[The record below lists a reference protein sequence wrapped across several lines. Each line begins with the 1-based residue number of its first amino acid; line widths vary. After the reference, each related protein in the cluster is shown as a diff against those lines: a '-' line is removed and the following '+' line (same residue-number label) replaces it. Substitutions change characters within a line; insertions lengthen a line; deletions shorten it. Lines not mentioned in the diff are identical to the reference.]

1 MNLSLPRS
9 LGLLAA
15 VCWGVVAGAV
25 PGAVVEPMWVTKPGP
40 WGELEVRAVYLEPP
54 ESLLAVV
61 AKPSTVTRWTFEQN
75 TQGGVRAILAKAGV
89 PEPVIARLLSPVR
102 LVESGNSIILLP
114 EREDLVALS
123 MEVRSA
129 LYLEL
134 AKSSA
139 NEYQRDPV
147 FVLGGDVDDW
157 LGDAPLTS
165 GQRALFRQLLWRRGN
180 ALVFSDVQA
189 LLALAKNPEEVSGV
203 FRSITRVRSLV
214 IGLRLPLTVD
224 RNAFIDYWTA
234 DQVGT
239 PRLAFIRAVTQ
250 RRAQQ
255 VIDVTHFLP
264 SAFRLRVYS
273 FPEIDLG
280 LKGRFPDC
288 HWTSL
293 NFFNPEPKDIYLD
306 TRQAA
311 EHLLKDYVAVDAPYR
326 YGDVLCF
333 LDNGEGL
340 HTCVHIV
347 DDIVLTKN
355 GDSILAPW
363 TLMRLRDV
371 DEIYRRTPNTRIQA
385 YRLKK

>member
-1 MNLSLPRS
+1 VNLRLLRS

-15 VCWGVVAGAV
+15 VCWGVAAA
-25 PGAVVEPMWVTKPGP
+25 AVVEPMWVTKTGP
-40 WGELEVRAVYLEPP
+40 WGQLEVRTVYLEPP

-61 AKPSTVTRWTFEQN
+61 AKPSAVTRWTFEQT
-75 TQGGVRAILAKAGV
+75 TQSGVRAILVKSGV
-89 PEPVIARLLSPVR
+89 PADVVERLMNPVR
-102 LVESGNSIILLP
+102 LVESGNSVILLP
-114 EREDLVALS
+114 EKDDLVALS
-123 MEVRSA
+123 ESARSA

-134 AKSSA
+134 AKSAA

-157 LGDAPLTS
+157 LEDVPLS
-165 GQRALFRQLLWRRGN
+165 ADQRALFRRLLWRRGS
-180 ALVFSDVQA
+180 AVVFSDVQA
-189 LLALAKNPEEVSGV
+189 LLSLAKGPEEVSAV
-203 FRSITRVRSLV
+203 FRTITRVRSLV
-214 IGLRLPLTVD
+214 VGLRLPLTVD
-224 RNAFIDYWTA
+224 RTGFIDYWTA
-234 DQVGT
+234 DQVGM

-255 VIDVTHFLP
+255 VVDVTHFLP
-264 SAFRLRVYS
+264 AAFRLRVYS
-273 FPEIDLG
+273 FPELDLG

-293 NFFNPEPKDIYLD
+293 NFFNPEPKDLYLD

-333 LDNGEGL
+333 LDDGEGL

-371 DEIYRRTPNTRIQA
+371 DEIYRRTANTRIQG

>member
-1 MNLSLPRS
+1 MNVRFLRS
-9 LGLLAA
+9 LGLLAV
-15 VCWGVVAGAV
+15 VCWGGVAGAV
-25 PGAVVEPMWVTKPGP
+25 TEPMWLTKSGP
-40 WGELEVRAVYLEPP
+40 WGQLEVRSVYLEPP
-54 ESLLAVV
+54 EALLAVV
-61 AKPSTVTRWTFEQN
+61 AKPSTVTRWTFEQ
-75 TQGGVRAILAKAGV
+75 TTISGVRAILAKSGV
-89 PEPVIARLLSPVR
+89 PDAVIARLLNPVR

-114 EREDLVALS
+114 AREDLVALTQ
-123 MEVRSA
+123 EVRSA

-134 AKSSA
+134 AKSPA
-139 NEYQRDPV
+139 NEYQCDPV

-157 LGDAPLTS
+157 LEGVPLTS
-165 GQRALFRQLLWRRGN
+165 EQRALFRQLLWRRGS
-180 ALVFSDVQA
+180 AVVFSDLQA
-189 LLALAKNPEEVSGV
+189 LLALAKNPEEVNAV
-203 FRSITRVRSLV
+203 FRTLTRVRSLV
-214 IGLRLPLTVD
+214 IGLRLPLTVN
-224 RNAFIDYWTA
+224 RASFVEYWTA

-255 VIDVTHFLP
+255 TIDITHFLP

-273 FPEIDLG
+273 FPELELG
-280 LKGRFPDC
+280 LKGRLPDC

-293 NFFNPEPKDIYLD
+293 NFFNAEPKDMYLD

-333 LDNGEGL
+333 LDGGEGL

-363 TLMRLRDV
+363 TLMQLKDV
-371 DEIYRRTPNTRIQA
+371 DEVYRRSPSTRIQA

>member
-1 MNLSLPRS
+1 
-9 LGLLAA
+9 
-15 VCWGVVAGAV
+15 
-25 PGAVVEPMWVTKPGP
+25 MWVTKSGP
-40 WGELEVRAVYLEPP
+40 WGQLEVRTVYLEPP
-54 ESLLAVV
+54 ESLMAVI
-61 AKPSTVTRWTFEQN
+61 AKPSAVTRWTFEQN
-75 TQGGVRAILAKAGV
+75 TQGGVRAVLAKAGV

-123 MEVRSA
+123 LEVRSA

-157 LGDAPLTS
+157 MEGVPLTS
-165 GQRALFRQLLWRRGN
+165 AQRALFRQLLWRRGN
-180 ALVFSDVQA
+180 AVVFSDVQA
-189 LLALAKNPEEVSGV
+189 LLALAKGPEEVSGV
-203 FRSITRVRSLV
+203 FRSITRVRSLIV
-214 IGLRLPLTVD
+214 GLRLPLTVE

-255 VIDVTHFLP
+255 VVDVTHFLP

-273 FPEIDLG
+273 FPEMDLG

-293 NFFNPEPKDIYLD
+293 NFFNQEPKDIYLD

-333 LDNGEGL
+333 LDDGEGL

>member
-1 MNLSLPRS
+1 MNLRLLRS
-9 LGLLAA
+9 LGFLAV
-15 VCWGVVAGAV
+15 VCWGAVAGAV
-25 PGAVVEPMWVTKPGP
+25 TEPMWLTKLGP
-40 WGELEVRAVYLEPP
+40 WGQLEVRSVYLEPP
-54 ESLLAVV
+54 EALLAVV
-61 AKPSTVTRWTFEQN
+61 AKPSTVTRWTFEQ
-75 TQGGVRAILAKAGV
+75 TTIGGVRAILDKSGV
-89 PEPVIARLLSPVR
+89 PVSVIARLMNPVR

-114 EREDLVALS
+114 AREDLVALPQ
-123 MEVRSA
+123 EVRSA

-134 AKSSA
+134 ARSPD

-157 LGDAPLTS
+157 LEGVPLTS
-165 GQRALFRQLLWRRGN
+165 EQRALFRQLLWRRGS
-180 ALVFSDVQA
+180 AVVFSDLQA
-189 LLALAKNPEEVSGV
+189 LLALAKNPEEVNAV
-203 FRSITRVRSLV
+203 FRTLTRVRSLV

-224 RNAFIDYWTA
+224 RTAFIDYWTA
-234 DQVGT
+234 DQVGA
-239 PRLAFIRAVTQ
+239 PRLAFIRAVTH
-250 RRAQQ
+250 RRAEQI
-255 VIDVTHFLP
+255 IDVTHFLP

-273 FPEIDLG
+273 FPELELG
-280 LKGRFPDC
+280 LKGRLPDC

-293 NFFNPEPKDIYLD
+293 NFFNAEPKDLYLD

-333 LDNGEGL
+333 LEDGEGL
-340 HTCVHIV
+340 HTCVHVV

-363 TLMRLRDV
+363 TLMQLKDV
-371 DEIYRRTPNTRIQA
+371 DEIYRRSPSTRIQA

>member
-1 MNLSLPRS
+1 MKLSLPRS

-15 VCWGVVAGAV
+15 VCWGVVGGA
-25 PGAVVEPMWVTKPGP
+25 AVEPMWLTKAGP
-40 WGELEVRAVYLEPP
+40 WGQLEVRSVYLEPP
-54 ESLLAVV
+54 ESLLAVI

-75 TQGGVRAILAKAGV
+75 TAGGVRAVLAKAGV
-89 PEPVIARLLSPVR
+89 PDDVVVRLLSPVR
-102 LVESGNSIILLP
+102 LVESGNTIILLP

-134 AKSSA
+134 AKSAA

-157 LGDAPLTS
+157 LEGVSLTS
-165 GQRALFRQLLWRRGN
+165 EQRSLFRKLLWRRGN

-189 LLALAKNPEEVSGV
+189 LLSLAKGPQEVNAV
-203 FRSITRVRSLV
+203 FQTITRVRSLV

-224 RNAFIDYWTA
+224 RKAFIDYWTA

-273 FPEIDLG
+273 FPELDLG

-293 NFFNPEPKDIYLD
+293 NFFNQEPKDIYLD

-333 LDNGEGL
+333 LDDGEGL

-371 DEIYRRTPNTRIQA
+371 DEIYRRTPSTRIQA

>member
-1 MNLSLPRS
+1 MNLRLPRS

-15 VCWGVVAGAV
+15 VCWGVLGSVAI
-25 PGAVVEPMWVTKPGP
+25 ETMTLTKSGP
-40 WGELEVRAVYLEPP
+40 WGQLEVRSVYLEPP
-54 ESLLAVV
+54 ESLLAVI
-61 AKPSTVTRWTFEQN
+61 AKPSAVTRWTFEQN
-75 TQGGVRAILAKAGV
+75 TAGGVRAILTKAGV
-89 PEPVIARLLSPVR
+89 PGAVVARLLSPVR
-102 LVESGNSIILLP
+102 LVESGNNIILLP

-134 AKSSA
+134 AKSAA

-157 LGDAPLTS
+157 LEDVPLS
-165 GQRALFRQLLWRRGN
+165 SEQIALFRKLLWRRGS

-189 LLALAKNPEEVSGV
+189 LLSLAKGPEEVAGV
-203 FRSITRVRSLV
+203 FKTITRVRSLV
-214 IGLRLPLTVD
+214 VGLRLPLTVG
-224 RNAFIDYWTA
+224 RNSFIDYWTA
-234 DQVGT
+234 GQVGT

-255 VIDVTHFLP
+255 VIDITHFLP

-273 FPEIDLG
+273 FPELDLG

-293 NFFNPEPKDIYLD
+293 NFFNQEPKDIYLD

-333 LDNGEGL
+333 LDDGEGL

>member
-1 MNLSLPRS
+1 MNVRFLRS

-25 PGAVVEPMWVTKPGP
+25 TEPMWLTKSGP
-40 WGELEVRAVYLEPP
+40 WGQLEVRSVYLEPP
-54 ESLLAVV
+54 EALLAVV
-61 AKPSTVTRWTFEQN
+61 AKPSTVTRWTFEQ
-75 TQGGVRAILAKAGV
+75 TTIGGVRAILVKSGV
-89 PEPVIARLLSPVR
+89 PDAVIARLMNPVR

-114 EREDLVALS
+114 AREDLVALPQ
-123 MEVRSA
+123 EVRSA

-134 AKSSA
+134 AKSPA
-139 NEYQRDPV
+139 NEYQCDPV
-147 FVLGGDVDDW
+147 FVLGGNVDDW
-157 LGDAPLTS
+157 LEGVPLTS
-165 GQRALFRQLLWRRGN
+165 EQRALFRQLLWRRGS
-180 ALVFSDVQA
+180 AVVFSDLQA
-189 LLALAKNPEEVSGV
+189 LLALAKNPEEVNAV
-203 FRSITRVRSLV
+203 FRTLTRVRSLV
-214 IGLRLPLTVD
+214 IGLRLPLTVN
-224 RNAFIDYWTA
+224 RAAFVEYWTA

-255 VIDVTHFLP
+255 TIDITHFLP

-273 FPEIDLG
+273 FPELELG
-280 LKGRFPDC
+280 LKGRLPDC

-293 NFFNPEPKDIYLD
+293 NFFNAEPKDMYLD

-333 LDNGEGL
+333 LDGGEGL

-363 TLMRLRDV
+363 TLMQLKDV
-371 DEIYRRTPNTRIQA
+371 DEVYRRSPSTRIQA

>member
-1 MNLSLPRS
+1 MNIRFLRS
-9 LGLLAA
+9 LGLLAV
-15 VCWGVVAGAV
+15 VCWGAVAGAV
-25 PGAVVEPMWVTKPGP
+25 TEPMWLTKSGP
-40 WGELEVRAVYLEPP
+40 WGQLEVRSVYLEPP
-54 ESLLAVV
+54 EALLAVV
-61 AKPSTVTRWTFEQN
+61 AKPSAVTRWTFEQ
-75 TQGGVRAILAKAGV
+75 TTIGGVRTILVKSGV
-89 PEPVIARLLSPVR
+89 PDPVIARLMNPVR

-114 EREDLVALS
+114 AREDLVALTQ
-123 MEVRSA
+123 EVRSA

-134 AKSSA
+134 AKSPA
-139 NEYQRDPV
+139 NEYQCDPV

-157 LGDAPLTS
+157 LEGVSLTS
-165 GQRALFRQLLWRRGN
+165 EQRALFRQLLWRRGS
-180 ALVFSDVQA
+180 AVVFSDFQA
-189 LLALAKNPEEVSGV
+189 LLALAKNPEEVNAV
-203 FRSITRVRSLV
+203 FRTLTRVRSLV
-214 IGLRLPLTVD
+214 IGLRLPLTVN
-224 RNAFIDYWTA
+224 RAAFVDYWTA

-255 VIDVTHFLP
+255 TIDITHFLP

-273 FPEIDLG
+273 FPELELG
-280 LKGRFPDC
+280 LKGRLPDC

-293 NFFNPEPKDIYLD
+293 NFFNAEPKDMYLD

-333 LDNGEGL
+333 LDGGEGL

-363 TLMRLRDV
+363 TLMQLKDV
-371 DEIYRRTPNTRIQA
+371 DEVYRRSPSTRIQA

>member
-1 MNLSLPRS
+1 MNLRLPRS

-15 VCWGVVAGAV
+15 VCWGVLGGIAI
-25 PGAVVEPMWVTKPGP
+25 EPMSLTKSGP
-40 WGELEVRAVYLEPP
+40 WGQLEVRSVYLEPP
-54 ESLLAVV
+54 ESLLAVI
-61 AKPSTVTRWTFEQN
+61 AKPSAVTRWTFEQN
-75 TQGGVRAILAKAGV
+75 TAGGVRALLTKVRV
-89 PEPVIARLLSPVR
+89 PDAVVARLLSPVR
-102 LVESGNSIILLP
+102 LVESGNNIILLP

-134 AKSSA
+134 AKSA
-139 NEYQRDPV
+139 TNEYQRDPV

-157 LGDAPLTS
+157 LEDVPLTS
-165 GQRALFRQLLWRRGN
+165 EQSALFRKLLWRRGN

-189 LLALAKNPEEVSGV
+189 LLSLAKGPEEVTGV
-203 FRSITRVRSLV
+203 FRTITRVRSLV
-214 IGLRLPLTVD
+214 VGLRLPLTVG
-224 RNAFIDYWTA
+224 RNSFIDYWTA
-234 DQVGT
+234 GQVGT

-255 VIDVTHFLP
+255 VIDITHFLP

-273 FPEIDLG
+273 FPELDLG

-293 NFFNPEPKDIYLD
+293 NFFNQEPKDIYLD
-306 TRQAA
+306 SRQAA
-311 EHLLKDYVAVDAPYR
+311 EHLLKDYVAVDAPYQ
-326 YGDVLCF
+326 YGDILCF
-333 LDNGEGL
+333 LDDGEGL

-363 TLMRLRDV
+363 TLMRIRDV
-371 DEIYRRTPNTRIQA
+371 DEIYRRTLNTRIQA

>member
-1 MNLSLPRS
+1 VNLRLPRFF
-9 LGLLAA
+9 GLLAA
-15 VCWGVVAGAV
+15 VCWGAVAVAV
-25 PGAVVEPMWVTKPGP
+25 KEPIWVTKSGP
-40 WGELEVRAVYLEPP
+40 WGQLEVRTVYLEPP
-54 ESLLAVV
+54 ENLLAVV
-61 AKPSTVTRWTFEQN
+61 SKPSTVTRWTFEQN
-75 TQGGVRAILAKAGV
+75 TEGGVRAILAKAGV
-89 PEPVIARLLSPVR
+89 PEPVIVRLLSPAR
-102 LVESGNSIILLP
+102 LVASGNSVVLLP
-114 EREDLVALS
+114 STEDLVALT
-123 MEVRSA
+123 EEARGA

-134 AKSSA
+134 AKSAA

-147 FVLGGDVDDW
+147 YVLGGDVDDW
-157 LGDAPLTS
+157 LEGVPLS
-165 GQRALFRQLLWRRGN
+165 SEQRDMFRRLLWRRGR
-180 ALVFSDVQA
+180 AVVFSDVQA
-189 LLALAKNPEEVSGV
+189 LLALAKKPEEVTAV
-203 FRSITRVRSLV
+203 FRTITRVRSLV
-214 IGLRLPLTVD
+214 VGLRLPLTVS
-224 RNAFIDYWTA
+224 REAFIDYWTA
-234 DQVGT
+234 DQVGM

-250 RRAQQ
+250 RRAEQ

-273 FPEIDLG
+273 FPELDLG

-306 TRQAA
+306 TAQAA

-333 LDNGEGL
+333 LDDGEGL

-363 TLMRLRDV
+363 TLMSLRDV
-371 DEIYRRTPNTRIQA
+371 EEIYRRSPNTRIQG

>member
-1 MNLSLPRS
+1 
-9 LGLLAA
+9 
-15 VCWGVVAGAV
+15 
-25 PGAVVEPMWVTKPGP
+25 MWLTKSGP
-40 WGELEVRAVYLEPP
+40 WGQLEVRTVYLEPP
-54 ESLLAVV
+54 EALMAVV
-61 AKPSTVTRWTFEQN
+61 SKPSAVTRWTFEQN
-75 TQGGVRAILAKAGV
+75 TTGGVRAILVKAGV
-89 PEPVIARLLSPVR
+89 PEAIIARLLSPVR
-102 LVESGNSIILLP
+102 LVESGNSIVLLP

-147 FVLGGDVDDW
+147 FILGGDVDDW
-157 LGDAPLTS
+157 LEEVSLTS
-165 GQRALFRQLLWRRGN
+165 GQRALFRQLLWRRGS

-189 LLALAKNPEEVSGV
+189 LLALAKGPEEVSAV

-214 IGLRLPLTVD
+214 ISLRLPLTVD
-224 RNAFIDYWTA
+224 RQAFIDYWTA

-250 RRAQQ
+250 RRAKQL
-255 VIDVTHFLP
+255 IDVTHFLP

-273 FPEIDLG
+273 FPELDLG

-293 NFFNPEPKDIYLD
+293 NFFNQEPKDIYLD

-333 LDNGEGL
+333 LDDGEGL
-340 HTCVHIV
+340 HTCVHVV

>member
-1 MNLSLPRS
+1 VNVRFLRS
-9 LGLLAA
+9 LGLLAV
-15 VCWGVVAGAV
+15 VCWGSVAGAV
-25 PGAVVEPMWVTKPGP
+25 TEPMWLTKSGP
-40 WGELEVRAVYLEPP
+40 WGQLEVRSVYLEPP
-54 ESLLAVV
+54 EALLAVV
-61 AKPSTVTRWTFEQN
+61 SKPSTVTRWTFEQ
-75 TQGGVRAILAKAGV
+75 TTISGVRAILVKSGV
-89 PEPVIARLLSPVR
+89 PDSVVARLMNPVR

-114 EREDLVALS
+114 AREDLVALPQ
-123 MEVRSA
+123 EARSA

-134 AKSSA
+134 AKSPA
-139 NEYQRDPV
+139 NEYQCDPV

-157 LGDAPLTS
+157 LEGVPLTS
-165 GQRALFRQLLWRRGN
+165 EQRALFRQLLWRRGS
-180 ALVFSDVQA
+180 AVVFSDLQA
-189 LLALAKNPEEVSGV
+189 LLALAKNPEEVNAV
-203 FRSITRVRSLV
+203 FRTLTRVRSLV
-214 IGLRLPLTVD
+214 IGLRLPLTVN
-224 RNAFIDYWTA
+224 RAAFVEYWTA

-255 VIDVTHFLP
+255 TIDITHFLP

-273 FPEIDLG
+273 FPELELG
-280 LKGRFPDC
+280 LKGRLPDC

-293 NFFNPEPKDIYLD
+293 NFFNAEPKDMYLD

-333 LDNGEGL
+333 LDGGEGL

-363 TLMRLRDV
+363 TLMQLKDV
-371 DEIYRRTPNTRIQA
+371 DEVYRRSPSTRIQA

>member
-1 MNLSLPRS
+1 MNVRFLRS
-9 LGLLAA
+9 LGLLAV
-15 VCWGVVAGAV
+15 VCWGAVAGAV
-25 PGAVVEPMWVTKPGP
+25 TEPMWLTKSGP
-40 WGELEVRAVYLEPP
+40 WGQLEVRSVYLEPP
-54 ESLLAVV
+54 EALLAVV
-61 AKPSTVTRWTFEQN
+61 AKPSAVTRWTFEQ
-75 TQGGVRAILAKAGV
+75 TTIGGVRTILVKSGV
-89 PEPVIARLLSPVR
+89 PDPVIARLMNPVR

-114 EREDLVALS
+114 AREDLVALTQ
-123 MEVRSA
+123 EVRSA

-134 AKSSA
+134 AKSPA
-139 NEYQRDPV
+139 NEYQCDPV

-157 LGDAPLTS
+157 LEGVSLTS
-165 GQRALFRQLLWRRGN
+165 EQRALFRQLLWRRGS
-180 ALVFSDVQA
+180 AVVFSDFQA
-189 LLALAKNPEEVSGV
+189 LLALAKNPEEVNAV
-203 FRSITRVRSLV
+203 FRTLTRVRSLV
-214 IGLRLPLTVD
+214 IGLRLPLTVN
-224 RNAFIDYWTA
+224 RAAFVDYWTA

-255 VIDVTHFLP
+255 VIDITHFLP

-273 FPEIDLG
+273 FPELELG
-280 LKGRFPDC
+280 LKGRLPDC

-293 NFFNPEPKDIYLD
+293 NFFNAEPKDMYLD

-333 LDNGEGL
+333 LDGGEGL

-363 TLMRLRDV
+363 TLMQLKDV
-371 DEIYRRTPNTRIQA
+371 DEVYRRSPSTRIQA

>member
-1 MNLSLPRS
+1 MNVRFLRS
-9 LGLLAA
+9 LGLLAV
-15 VCWGVVAGAV
+15 VCWGAVAGAV
-25 PGAVVEPMWVTKPGP
+25 TEPMWLTKSGP
-40 WGELEVRAVYLEPP
+40 WGQLEVRSVYLEPP
-54 ESLLAVV
+54 EALLAVV
-61 AKPSTVTRWTFEQN
+61 AKPSAVTRWTFEQ
-75 TQGGVRAILAKAGV
+75 TTIGGVRTILVKSGV
-89 PEPVIARLLSPVR
+89 PDPVIARLMNPVR

-114 EREDLVALS
+114 AREDLVALTQ
-123 MEVRSA
+123 EVRSA

-134 AKSSA
+134 AKSPA
-139 NEYQRDPV
+139 NEYQCDPV

-157 LGDAPLTS
+157 LEGVSLTS
-165 GQRALFRQLLWRRGN
+165 EQRALFRQLLWRRGS
-180 ALVFSDVQA
+180 AVVFSDFQA
-189 LLALAKNPEEVSGV
+189 LLALAKNPEEVNAV
-203 FRSITRVRSLV
+203 FRTLTRVRSLV
-214 IGLRLPLTVD
+214 IGLRLPLTVN
-224 RNAFIDYWTA
+224 RAAFVDYWTA

-255 VIDVTHFLP
+255 TIDITHFLP

-273 FPEIDLG
+273 FPELELG
-280 LKGRFPDC
+280 LKGRLPDC

-293 NFFNPEPKDIYLD
+293 NFFNAEPKDMYLD

-333 LDNGEGL
+333 LDGGEGL
-340 HTCVHIV
+340 HTCVHVV

-363 TLMRLRDV
+363 TLMQLKDV
-371 DEIYRRTPNTRIQA
+371 DEVYRRSPSTRIQA

>member
-1 MNLSLPRS
+1 
-9 LGLLAA
+9 
-15 VCWGVVAGAV
+15 
-25 PGAVVEPMWVTKPGP
+25 MWLTKAGP
-40 WGELEVRAVYLEPP
+40 WGQLEVRSVYLEPP
-54 ESLLAVV
+54 ESLLAVI

-75 TQGGVRAILAKAGV
+75 TPAGVRAVLAKAGV
-89 PEPVIARLLSPVR
+89 PDDVVVRLLSPVR
-102 LVESGNSIILLP
+102 LVESGNTIILLP

-134 AKSSA
+134 AKSAA

-157 LGDAPLTS
+157 LEGVSLTS
-165 GQRALFRQLLWRRGN
+165 EQRSLFRKLLWRRGN

-189 LLALAKNPEEVSGV
+189 LLSLAKGPQEVNAV
-203 FRSITRVRSLV
+203 FQTITRVRSLV

-224 RNAFIDYWTA
+224 RQAFIDYWTA

-273 FPEIDLG
+273 FPELDLG

-293 NFFNPEPKDIYLD
+293 NFFNQEPKDIYLD

-333 LDNGEGL
+333 LDDGEGL

-371 DEIYRRTPNTRIQA
+371 DEIYRRTPSTRIQA